1 MQPDLQLLVQGTQ
14 GPKQGRGKAIG
25 RPKARYQKQ
34 RERASDQQ
42 DRPSPLRLLS
52 FPCSSKPPQNSSCFF
67 RTSVPAPVVWVPS
80 PLQPN
85 PDDSSRYYESTK
97 GSRADRAVS
106 SVFWG
111 RRPPKSPDRLR
122 RLLSRLR
129 YFSYFSDLLGA
140 VSVRAGAT
148 QHSRLLAQR
157 LSLLISSV
165 IRLAMIPLE
174 RLERD
179 ALSELLTWWQSATP
193 LHLRSTQQ

>member
-97 GSRADRAVS
+97 GPVQI
-106 SVFWG
+106 G
-111 RRPPKSPDRLR
+111 RFLASFGEGDPLNLR
-122 RLLSRLR
+122 IG
-129 YFSYFSDLLGA
+129 LGG
-140 VSVRAGAT
+140 S
-148 QHSRLLAQR
+148 
-157 LSLLISSV
+157 
-165 IRLAMIPLE
+165 
-174 RLERD
+174 
-179 ALSELLTWWQSATP
+179 
-193 LHLRSTQQ
+193 